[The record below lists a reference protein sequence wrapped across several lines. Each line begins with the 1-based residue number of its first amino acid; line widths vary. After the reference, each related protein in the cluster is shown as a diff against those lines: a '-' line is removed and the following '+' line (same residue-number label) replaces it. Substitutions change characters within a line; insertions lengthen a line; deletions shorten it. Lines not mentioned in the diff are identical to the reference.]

1 MKFGCSLLKM
11 WKNIKTYVNFKQK
24 NKKEEDIKKNLM
36 MRQEITIQNIKMGD
50 LDV

>member
-11 WKNIKTYVNFKQK
+11 WYVSFKQK